1 MVLLVKVN
9 AGDVRDLG
17 LIPELEESSGGE
29 DGNPLQYSCLGNPLD
44 EEPGGLQ
51 SMGSHRITDD

>member
-17 LIPELEESSGGE
+17 LIPGLEESSGGE
-29 DGNPLQYSCLGNPLD
+29 DVNPLQYSCLGNPLD